1 MRIYDDLE
9 ALSRAVAE
17 ELTARAGEKAATGR
31 SFGLVLAGGSTPR
44 TLYRLLAT
52 DFRERMPWPRVHLLW
67 GDERFVP
74 ADHPDS
80 NRRMAEETL
89 ISRVPIPPANV
100 HPIPQ
105 PAAPGE
111 SGGGDRSE
119 AASPEEAAARY
130 EEELRRL
137 LEEPA
142 GSRAGSRIGSRRG
155 PGFDAVLLGVGEDGH
170 TASLFPGDTALDETE
185 RWVRAVPHPPAP
197 HEHPRVT
204 LTLPALAR
212 AEQVLFLAAGERK
225 RAAVRS
231 IAIRR
236 DADDLPAARVRCRG
250 PVEWLIDRAAA
261 PEPQDD

>member
-1 MRIYDDLE
+1 MKIYDDLE

-17 ELTARAGEKAATGR
+17 ELSALAGETAAAGR

-52 DFRERMPWPRVHLLW
+52 EFRERMPWTRVHLLW

-80 NRRMAEETL
+80 NRRMVEETL
-89 ISRVPIPPANV
+89 ISHVPIPPENV

-105 PAAPGE
+105 EARPGE
-111 SGGGDRSE
+111 RGAG
-119 AASPEEAAARY
+119 SPEEAAERY

-137 LEEPA
+137 LERPSGA
-142 GSRAGSRIGSRRG
+142 RGGGRGG
-155 PGFDAVLLGVGEDGH
+155 PGLDAVLLGVGEDGH
-170 TASLFPGDTALDETE
+170 TASLFPGDAAVEETG

-225 RAAVRS
+225 RDAVRR

-236 DADDLPAARVRCRG
+236 DAGDLPAARVRCRG
-250 PVEWLIDRAAA
+250 AVEWLIDRAAA
-261 PEPQDD
+261 PEPETG